1 LRGVILELKRAVIT
15 GLGAITP
22 IGIGVESFWESLI
35 AGVNGCELIS
45 RFDTTLFDTRI
56 ACEIKGFNPEDYF
69 SLKDARKYDRFTQYS
84 LVAARAAMT
93 DAQLGKDSV
102 DPWKGGVIWA
112 SGIGGLETLQQEIQN
127 YSKLGRPRFNPGFI
141 PKMITNIAAGHIAI
155 EYDYRGICFSP
166 VSACASSSHALIDAL
181 NYIRLGKADVII
193 AGGAEAPINETA
205 LGGFSSMK
213 ALSRRNDS
221 PQTASRPF
229 DKDRD
234 GFVMGEGAGALII
247 EEREHAIARGAK
259 IYAEFAGGA
268 MTADAFHI
276 TLPHPEGRSVA
287 QAMRSALD
295 DAQINTSEVDYINL
309 HGTSTPAGDLP
320 ELIAVQSVFCDS
332 LDKLHVSATKSMTGH
347 LLGGAG
353 AIEAI
358 ASIMSIQKGMIP
370 PTMNCQEV
378 DPLIPVN
385 INLTLNTA
393 VKKQVDVAMSNTF
406 GFGGQNAVVVF
417 KKYS

>member
-1 LRGVILELKRAVIT
+1 MELKRAVVT
-15 GLGAITP
+15 GLGAVTP
-22 IGIGVESFWESLI
+22 IGIGVESFWKNLI
-35 AGVNGCELIS
+35 AGVNGCELIT
-45 RFDTTLFDTRI
+45 RFDMSLFDTQI
-56 ACEIKGFNPEDYF
+56 ACELKGFNPEDYF

-84 LVAARAAMT
+84 LAAARAAIT
-93 DAQLGKDSV
+93 DAQLEKGAV
-102 DPWKGGVIWA
+102 DPWRGGVIWG

-127 YSKLGRPRFNPGFI
+127 YTKLGRPRFNPSFI
-141 PKMITNIAAGHIAI
+141 PKMISNVTAGHIAI
-155 EYDYRGICFSP
+155 ENDFRGICFTA

-181 NYIRLGKADVII
+181 NYIRLGKADIII

-234 GFVMGEGAGALII
+234 GFVMGEGAGALVI

-259 IYAEFAGGA
+259 IYAEFVGGA
-268 MTADAFHI
+268 MTCDAFHV

-287 QAMRSALD
+287 QAMRFALD
-295 DAQINTSEVDYINL
+295 DAHINASAVDYINL

-320 ELIAVQSVFCDS
+320 ELIAVQAVFGDS

-378 DPLIPVN
+378 DPLIPAN

-393 VKKQVDVAMSNTF
+393 VRKQVDVAMSNTF
-406 GFGGQNAVVVF
+406 GFGGQNAVVMF

>member
-1 LRGVILELKRAVIT
+1 MELKRVVIT
-15 GLGAITP
+15 GIGAVTP
-22 IGIGVESFWESLI
+22 IGIGAESFWNNLI
-35 AGVNGCELIS
+35 AGVNGCGLIT
-45 RFDTTLFDTRI
+45 RFDTSLFDTRI
-56 ACEIKGFNPEDYF
+56 ACEIKDYNPENYF

-84 LVAARAAMT
+84 LTAAREAMT
-93 DAQLGKDSV
+93 DARLEKGAVDS
-102 DPWKGGVIWA
+102 WKSGVIWG
-112 SGIGGLETLQQEIQN
+112 SGIGGLETLQQEILN
-127 YSKLGRPRFNPGFI
+127 YGKMGRPRFNPNFI
-141 PKMITNIAAGHIAI
+141 PKMIANVCAGQIAI
-155 EYDYRGICFSP
+155 ENEFRGICFST

-234 GFVMGEGAGALII
+234 GFVMGEGAGALVV
-247 EEREHAIARGAK
+247 EEREHAIARGAT
-259 IYAEFAGGA
+259 IYAELIGGA
-268 MTADAFHI
+268 MTCDAFHV
-276 TLPHPEGRSVA
+276 TLPNPEGKSVA
-287 QAMRSALD
+287 QAMRSSLE
-295 DAQINTSEVDYINL
+295 DANISASSVDYINL

-320 ELIAVQSVFCDS
+320 ELLAVQSVFSDS

-358 ASIMSIQKGMIP
+358 ATILSIKNGIVP

-378 DPLIPVN
+378 DSQIPAA

-393 VKKQVDVAMSNTF
+393 VKKQVNVAMSNTF

-417 KKYS
+417 RRDS